1 MRATFFF
8 DKWLFYCSL
17 KGLFFCTIHYFNC
30 YFLDFLGFRLGL
42 QYWIKKEKKYK
53 QKSFHNC
60 SKHYGWHYLFYEYF
74 IDSFDFSI
82 WSKKI
87 VLFFIIFCYHC
98 LYSIFYLTEIF
109 SILINYVEG
118 RKNQNCIG
126 SLFSTEK
133 YEWRVWTGPFFLVV
147 NLC

>member
-1 MRATFFF
+1 MPLFF

-53 QKSFHNC
+53 QNFFSQ
-60 SKHYGWHYLFYEYF
+60 LFENY
-74 IDSFDFSI
+74 D
-82 WSKKI
+82 W
-87 VLFFIIFCYHC
+87 
-98 LYSIFYLTEIF
+98 IFYRQFRFFYLIEENRFVFYHLLLSLFVFYFLFDRNICNF
-109 SILINYVEG
+109 SQLCRG
-118 RKNQNCIG
+118 KNQNCIG

-133 YEWRVWTGPFFLVV
+133 LWMKGLNRSLFFSS
-147 NLC
+147 

>member
-1 MRATFFF
+1 MPLVF

-87 VLFFIIFCYHC
+87 VLFFYH
-98 LYSIFYLTEIF
+98 LLLSLFVFYFLFDRNICNF
-109 SILINYVEG
+109 NQLEG
-118 RKNQNCIG
+118 KNQNCIG

-133 YEWRVWTGPFFLVV
+133 YEWRVLNRSLFFSS
-147 NLC
+147 